1 MAITGY
7 WRRVFFRDEAP
18 ERLKVFLQ
26 CYIGIHAAQSE
37 LSKLRAKLRTHE
49 LGEKM
54 SEGVV
59 GKTKTLNTH
68 LVAIY
73 TIKFIVINF

>member
-7 WRRVFFRDEAP
+7 WRRVFVRDEAP
-18 ERLKVFLQ
+18 ERLKMLLQ
-26 CYIGIHAAQSE
+26 CYICIHAAQSE
-37 LSKLRAKLRTHE
+37 LSKLRGKLRTHE

-54 SEGVV
+54 LEGVER
-59 GKTKTLNTH
+59 KRKTLNTH
-68 LVAIY
+68 LEAIY